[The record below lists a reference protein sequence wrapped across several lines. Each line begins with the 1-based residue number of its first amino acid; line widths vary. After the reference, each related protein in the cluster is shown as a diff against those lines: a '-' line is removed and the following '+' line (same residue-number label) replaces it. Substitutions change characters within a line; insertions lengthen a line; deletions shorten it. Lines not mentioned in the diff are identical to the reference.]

1 MSAPRVLREQ
11 TRKQSHP
18 QTQRRSSLR
27 RNRLFQTNV
36 HGGTADPETLRV
48 RARTE
53 AEPDRQTRPANRD
66 AMEAIAVPLR
76 GALPRLKARTGDRWG
91 LAFQPRRHQAQG
103 PPAQD
108 LGAAPLRS
116 SRPLADGRSHSLG
129 GSTLPRLLTGTMSA
143 AGAFRTL
150 IPTSAHLSSLS
161 VVFHMG
167 HTLGD
172 TSRQGWLSYI
182 VP

>member
-1 MSAPRVLREQ
+1 MSRPCLCAILLSTTTSVSTFSSSFLRGFRSERRGRGRGANSSGRTKRSPPGGLRVSAPRVLREQ

-108 LGAAPLRS
+108 LGA
-116 SRPLADGRSHSLG
+116 
-129 GSTLPRLLTGTMSA
+129 SA
-143 AGAFRTL
+143 EQPPAR
-150 IPTSAHLSSLS
+150 
-161 VVFHMG
+161 
-167 HTLGD
+167 
-172 TSRQGWLSYI
+172 RR
-182 VP
+182 